1 MEYKQDCAACGW
13 KDVAVVCAACK
24 AQAAGGAPLL
34 AKPMPKKAKARGR
47 KAPGKMNS
55 TEEAYSQHLESRK
68 MAGDIL
74 GWWFESITLRLGPDC
89 RFNPDFLV
97 QLSDGTLELHDTK
110 ARMKK
115 KAKDGSTYF
124 KPLVED
130 DARAKLSVTAG
141 IFPFSV
147 FTAFKNPDATWTVEE
162 IK

>member
-1 MEYKQDCAACGW
+1 MNCATPCGW
-13 KDVAVVCAACK
+13 KDVAVVCAACR
-24 AQAAGGAPLL
+24 AQAAGIVPS
-34 AKPMPKKAKARGR
+34 KVMPMPKKVKARGR
-47 KAPGKMNS
+47 TERGKMNS
-55 TEEAYSQHLESRK
+55 TETAYSLHLEARK
-68 MAGDIL
+68 MAGEIL

-97 QLSDGTLELHDTK
+97 QLADGTLELHDTK

-130 DARAKLSVTAG
+130 DARVKLSVTAG
-141 IFPFSV
+141 MFPFSV
-147 FTAFKNPDATWTVEE
+147 FTAFKGPDGIWVVEE